1 MAALTNPKH
10 RYDCRARALDSAI
23 KRLNGWLEDD
33 TLLFWAYVLFLIG
46 CAVAILHGIAHYLF
60 LWIVI
65 PLVFLR
71 AVVLEASR
79 SPLELSFGAK
89 VSLSRVLKGGRTVS
103 VIGSA
108 ACLYLSFG
116 AKLSLSRFLRIGTTV
131 SVIWS
136 AAGLYLLMLILS
148 SALPQPTV
156 SIKKLTEVSVNS
168 FEILAFLFVTAI
180 LVVSSKGFLRTC
192 LTVVSIAAAA
202 IALVAII
209 VFVATRPFDYLFYFR
224 LGHWPKGQGPSVAS
238 LAINSG
244 IFLVASI
251 AIFLEDTR
259 SLWHRLPLAASALTL
274 MSALVLTQSRSVC
287 LAALAGI
294 AATIHWSSR
303 SIRRAAVA
311 VPAVLILALILITTV
326 PGVSEIILWRGDSRR
341 LEIWSHYINTS
352 WDQPWLGSGMMR
364 NIFETMD
371 GAVIPHPHNLILSAQ
386 VRGGVL
392 ATGAMIV
399 MLLGGLYYSAEYAKL
414 TGQRAPLGIMV
425 TLVVAGIFDYQILI
439 RSFPDWQTLF
449 FWFPVGICIGAEHF
463 VRARRNGE
471 SRAIA

>member
-1 MAALTNPKH
+1 MAALTNPRL
-10 RYDCRARALDSAI
+10 RYGCRARALDSAI

-33 TLLFWAYVLFLIG
+33 TLLFCAYVLFLIG
-46 CAVAILHGIAHYLF
+46 CAVAVWQGIAHYLF

-71 AVVLEASR
+71 AVVVEASR
-79 SPLELSFGAK
+79 TPLELSFGAK
-89 VSLSRVLKGGRTVS
+89 LSLSRVLKGGTTVS
-103 VIGSA
+103 IIGSA
-108 ACLYLSFG
+108 ADLYLSFG
-116 AKLSLSRFLRIGTTV
+116 AKLSLSRFLRIGSRV

-148 SALPQPTV
+148 SALPWPTV
-156 SIKKLTEVSVNS
+156 SINILTQGSVNS

-224 LGHWPKGQGPSVAS
+224 LEPWPKGHVAS
-238 LAINSG
+238 LAINSA

-251 AIFLEDTR
+251 AIILEDTR
-259 SLWHRLPLAASALTL
+259 SLWHRIPLAASAFIL
-274 MSALVLTQSRSVC
+274 MGALVLTQSRSV
-287 LAALAGI
+287 LFAALAGI
-294 AATIHWSSR
+294 AATIPWSSR

-326 PGVSEIILWRGDSRR
+326 PGVSETILWRGDSRR

-352 WDQPWLGSGMMR
+352 WDQPWLGSGLIR

-371 GAVIPHPHNLILSAQ
+371 GAVILHPHNLILSAQ
-386 VRGGVL
+386 ERGGVL

-399 MLLGGLYYSAEYAKL
+399 MLLGGLYYSAGYAKL

-425 TLVVAGIFDYQILI
+425 TMVVAGIVDYQIHI

-471 SRAIA
+471 SGAIA